1 MRKQISINKQNG
13 YKSQSQ
19 SASDFG

>member
-19 SASDFG
+19 SASAFG